1 MLALRYHRHGPP
13 EVLQVEEV
21 PDPEPRAGEVLVHVR
36 ACGINHL
43 DLRNRSPQGEGR
55 MALPRIP
62 GADVAG
68 ELAAAGPG
76 VELKEWGLRE
86 GDPVLVHPGL
96 SCGRCPACRR
106 GEDNLCPHY
115 VILGWQRDGGSAQY
129 LTVPVTHVYPQ
140 PPHLTPTEAAA
151 FPLVN
156 LTAWH
161 MLTNR
166 ARLQPGETV
175 LVLGA
180 SGGVGTAAVV
190 LAAFLGARVL
200 ATVTDPAKAERIRAL
215 GAEAV
220 LSPAGLA
227 EAVRHLTDGRGVDV
241 VVDHAGRATLPLAL
255 DLLARGGRLVNCG
268 ATSGTE
274 VELPLREFYRRHLSL
289 LGSFMGT
296 RGEMDTLLGLL
307 AAGRLRPVL
316 DRVFPLAE
324 GAAAHR
330 YLEERR
336 QVGKVVLEVP

>member
-21 PDPEPRAGEVLVHVR
+21 PDPEPGAGEVLIRVR
-36 ACGINHL
+36 ACGVNHL

-76 VELKEWGLRE
+76 VELSEWGLRE

-96 SCGRCPACRR
+96 GCGRCPACRR
-106 GEDNLCPHY
+106 GEDNLCPRY
-115 VILGWQRDGGSAQY
+115 VILGWQRDGGCAQY
-129 LTVPVTHVYPQ
+129 VSVPVTHVHPRPADL
-140 PPHLTPTEAAA
+140 PPAEAAA
-151 FPLVN
+151 FPLVF

-161 MLTNR
+161 MLTAR
-166 ARLQPGETV
+166 ARLHPGETV

-180 SGGVGTAAVV
+180 SGGVGSATVV

-200 ATVTDPAKAERIRAL
+200 ATVTDQTKAERVRAL
-215 GAEAV
+215 GAAAVMPPGEA
-220 LSPAGLA
+220 L
-227 EAVRHLTDGRGVDV
+227 EAVRRLTEGRGVDV

-255 DLLARGGRLVNCG
+255 SLLTHGGRLVNCG

-307 AAGRLRPVL
+307 ANGRVRPVL
-316 DRVFPLAE
+316 DRVFPLTEA
-324 GAAAHR
+324 AAAHR

-336 QVGKVVLEVP
+336 QVGKVVLAIP